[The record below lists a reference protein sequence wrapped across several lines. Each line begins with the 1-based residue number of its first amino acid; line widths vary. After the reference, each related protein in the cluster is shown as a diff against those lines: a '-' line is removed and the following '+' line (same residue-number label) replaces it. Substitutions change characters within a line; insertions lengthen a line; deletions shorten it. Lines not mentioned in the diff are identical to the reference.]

1 MKTFDFGDDDVE
13 STREERLVGVSGYH
27 VTSEGETL
35 IAYGLGACIAIA
47 LWDTDSKVG
56 ALAHT
61 LLPRQDTGL
70 GASSGKYVD
79 AAIQT
84 MLREMVEAGAGYSTI
99 EARLVGGADIFEL
112 KALGKGVGTK
122 NVAVAR
128 EELDRLDVP
137 IVAEATGGE
146 HGRTVEFD
154 TATGRL
160 EVTTAHAD
168 DVEVL

>member
-1 MKTFDFGDDDVE
+1 MKTFDFETDTEEVP
-13 STREERLVGVSGYH
+13 RERRLVGVSEYH

-35 IAYGLGACIAIA
+35 VAYGLGACVAIA
-47 LWDTDSKVG
+47 LSDTESGVG

-61 LLPRQDTGL
+61 LLPRQAEGHDS
-70 GASSGKYVD
+70 SSGKYVD

-84 MLREMVEAGAGYSTI
+84 MLREMVEAGAGYTSV

-112 KALGKGVGTK
+112 KALGKGVGEK

-128 EELDRLDVP
+128 EELARLDVP
-137 IVAEATGGE
+137 IVGEATGGD

-154 TATGRL
+154 TATGTL
-160 EVTTAHAD
+160 EITTAHTD
-168 DVEVL
+168 DVETL